1 MLRKK
6 VYKRI
11 TIFLLVIYLA
21 VNPALVRLAFAEDV
35 IPTPTEAPV
44 EQTSPPAE
52 NPPPA
57 EVTPTEAPVTTTDTG
72 NANADSQTTTTVNT
86 TTDQIAGE
94 ITTPDVPCTLP
105 EGETTCPD
113 DINIQN
119 DNLAEVTIGTDAS
132 ATTGGSEVNGTDGDV
147 NITAGDATAS
157 GTANSEINSNTVAL
171 EPSPGAGTSTTTPTP
186 AEGKSLTVEN
196 NNGADVDTE
205 TNVAA
210 ATGENLA
217 SENLGDVTID
227 TGDALALANILNL
240 LNTNIV
246 GSNFEVLLLNLIN
259 ENGGE
264 INLNEL
270 WKQLQEKQE
279 ANGLS
284 LADGS
289 DSSGLS
295 VFIKNQNDANL
306 INDVNVAAG
315 TGNNEANGNNN
326 VNLTTGDAKALANVA
341 NLVNLNIY
349 GSKFLFSIINIID
362 PKTGDLILPRS
373 EMFGAVGG
381 SFEASQSYVFNNNN
395 QADIGDNVSS
405 LADSGNNEANNN
417 GDSSMTTG
425 NATARSNSFSLVNL
439 NIFQNNWFFLV
450 INNLG
455 NWSGKIIGRIAPS
468 AQEVADNGT
477 MVHEAG
483 LGGSGE
489 GEGVDGQL
497 GLNFEN
503 QNKATLRNNISVIA
517 STGENETNG
526 NRGNTTMK
534 TGNAT
539 SLANLF
545 NLVNLNIV
553 GGKFF
558 MGFVN
563 ILGDWSG
570 NMVFAYPDVATT
582 VGGTKERVV
591 PGETTEY
598 TLNFVNQGYDDA
610 HGVNLVFELP
620 NGMSYVSDNS
630 GLNHSVSG
638 QTISWALGDLEM
650 RKGGNFTVTVKVSS
664 DFRPGETISW
674 WGWLIPQAHA
684 AENEKESNLLVKAYI
699 STVDPDSDNNNNSS
713 SVTTVVYQPT
723 NNGSDSNNSVD
734 ERQPVLEITAKN
746 NVNDFVYA
754 GDIVTFEVTVKN
766 TSSVPSYNT
775 HFQQRLYNGAPD
787 DFGIV
792 DFDLGTIDP
801 GKGGKLVF
809 GLQLSNGGLITA
821 GAYRTI
827 AIVTGKAPNGNG
839 VSSNEA
845 RTYFNIKIK
854 NISSL
859 FEAKAEEKQDEV
871 LGSSTGDNAP
881 CPKDKDILP
890 YVLLFLLSSVY
901 ISTWS
906 RQSLLGQENEEIS

>member
-6 VYKRI
+6 VYKKI

-21 VNPALVRLAFAEDV
+21 INPALVRLAFAEDV
-35 IPTPTEAPV
+35 IPTPTEAPAA
-44 EQTSPPAE
+44 QTPQVIVDS
-52 NPPPA
+52 
-57 EVTPTEAPVTTTDTG
+57 G
-72 NANADSQTTTTVNT
+72 NANADAQTTTTVNT
-86 TTDQIAGE
+86 NTDQIAGE
-94 ITTPDVPCTLP
+94 ITTPDGTCTPP
-105 EGETTCPD
+105 EGETACPD

-119 DNLAEVTIGTDAS
+119 DNLAEVTTETDAGT
-132 ATTGGSEVNGTDGDV
+132 TTGGSAVQGTDGDV
-147 NITAGDATAS
+147 AVTSGDATAS
-157 GTANSEINSNTVAL
+157 GTTTNAINGNAVIL
-171 EPSPGAGTSTTTPTP
+171 EPSPGVGDTAPVGEPTVTPAVSVSTT
-186 AEGKSLTVEN
+186 EEKSLTVEN
-196 NNGADVDTE
+196 NNEADVDTQ

-210 ATGENLA
+210 VTGENLA

-246 GSNFEVLLLNLIN
+246 GSNFEVLLLNLI
-259 ENGGE
+259 EQSGGE

-306 INDVNVAAG
+306 TNDVNVAAG
-315 TGNNEANGNNN
+315 TGDNEANANNN
-326 VNLTTGDAKALANVA
+326 VDLNTGDAKAMANVT

-349 GSKFLFSIINIID
+349 GSKFLFTIINIID
-362 PKTGDLILPRS
+362 PKTGNLILPRS
-373 EMFGAVGG
+373 EMFMPTGG
-381 SFEASQSYVFNNNN
+381 SSGENQSFIFSNDN
-395 QADIGDNVSS
+395 QADISDNVSS
-405 LADSGNNEANNN
+405 LADTGNNEANNN
-417 GDSSMTTG
+417 GDGSMTTG

-450 INNLG
+450 INNMG

-477 MVHEAG
+477 MVHEVG
-483 LGGSGE
+483 LGGSGQ
-489 GEGVDGQL
+489 GEDVDGQL
-497 GLNFEN
+497 GLNIEN
-503 QNKATLRNNISVIA
+503 QNKATVRNNISTTA
-517 STGENETNG
+517 LTGKNEANG
-526 NRGNTTMK
+526 NRGQTTMK
-534 TGNAT
+534 TGNAM
-539 SLANLF
+539 SLANLL

-570 NMVFAYPDVATT
+570 NAVFAYPDVATSIS
-582 VGGTKERVV
+582 GAKGRVV

-598 TLNFVNQGYDDA
+598 ALNFVNQGYDDA
-610 HGVNLVFELP
+610 HGVSLVFELP
-620 NGMSYVSDNS
+620 KGMSYVSDNS

-638 QTISWALGDLEM
+638 QTISWGLGDLLRQEQ
-650 RKGGNFTVTVKVSS
+650 GNFVITVRVSP
-664 DFRPGETISW
+664 DFRPGEEISW
-674 WGWLIPQAHA
+674 LQWFVPVAHA
-684 AENEKESNLLVKAYI
+684 AEGEKESSVIVKAYI

-713 SVTTVVYQPT
+713 SATTVVYQPSN
-723 NNGSDSNNSVD
+723 NNGVGGVD
-734 ERQPVLEITAKN
+734 ERQPILEITAKN
-746 NVNDFVYA
+746 NVNDFVYV

-792 DFDLGTIDP
+792 DFDLGTIEP
-801 GKGGKLVF
+801 GKGGKLMF
-809 GLQLSNGGLITA
+809 GLQLSNGGLIPA

-827 AIVTGKAPNGNG
+827 AIVTGEAPNGNG

-845 RTYFNIKIK
+845 RTDFNIKIK
-854 NISSL
+854 NLSSL
-859 FEAKAEEKQDEV
+859 FEAKAEEKQDEI
-871 LGSSTGDNAP
+871 LGSSTGNNTP